1 MAQWSS
7 IGTRIQTKTNR
18 IQQKTLIIRII
29 EMGLL
34 TGIQVLNSKLLIIK
48 RKTSVLATL
57 LPLKI
62 GEKWGNKVFCE
73 AYISKF
79 SAKS

>member
-1 MAQWSS
+1 
-7 IGTRIQTKTNR
+7 
-18 IQQKTLIIRII
+18 
-29 EMGLL
+29 MGLL

-57 LPLKI
+57 LPLKV